1 MLRSLTLTNWKS
13 FGEGDGARN
22 EVKFGALTVFV
33 GPNGSGKSNVLDA
46 IRFLKGLAH
55 GFHLFDALRGRNDG
69 VRELWTGVRGGD
81 GEAVRIG
88 QTSTSLFLRA
98 DIVERSVQYVGTFE
112 TQAPI
117 GRIRE
122 IVRDPL
128 VTNELRVESPLGA
141 GTLVG
146 SSSWAESVLGK
157 GLPGPGRF
165 GIPSHIIERDEPIR
179 WTLTLADLLR
189 GVLFLELSVREMSS
203 PSPASATEF
212 GRRGENIAAVLR
224 RAAPDVQCSL
234 ADWLSEF
241 CAPRVSG
248 ISFEVVRDLNDVYF
262 FLDEQHGETK
272 RRISARSLSDGTLRF
287 LGILTALMTVPEGS
301 IVVLEEPDAGLH
313 PTRVH
318 LLAELLESI
327 TAKRKIQ
334 VIATTHSPTLLAN
347 LSREAFANVVAF
359 DRDRDTGWTVCSR
372 VGDMEHKDIILDAP
386 DRDHLIAT
394 GWLERAL

>member
-46 IRFLKGLAH
+46 LRFLKGLAI
-55 GFHLFDALRGRNDG
+55 GLRFFDALRGRQEG
-69 VRELWTGVRGGD
+69 GTQTWPGIRGAET
-81 GEAVRIG
+81 EAIRLETHGLRIEG
-88 QTSTSLFLRA
+88 AVDAENTVVSFRTSLDRGAGLYASEERLVHRGQSYERISPRGVDLMTGSSKVQSALAWGGELPGSTDVGAESEARLHPFALPGRLLRQAMFLEVMPSMTRA
-98 DIVERSVQYVGTFE
+98 P
-112 TQAPI
+112 API
-117 GRIRE
+117 
-122 IVRDPL
+122 
-128 VTNELRVESPLGA
+128 NA
-141 GTLVG
+141 
-146 SSSWAESVLGK
+146 A
-157 GLPGPGRF
+157 
-165 GIPSHIIERDEPIR
+165 HI
-179 WTLTLADLLR
+179 
-189 GVLFLELSVREMSS
+189 
-203 PSPASATEF
+203 
-212 GRRGENIAAVLR
+212 GENGEHLAAMLNGLTNADQQVLV
-224 RAAPDVQCSL
+224 A
-234 ADWLSEF
+234 WLSEF
-241 CAPRVSG
+241 AAPRVVRLE
-248 ISFEVVRDLNDVYF
+248 FEEVKSVGDVYF
-262 FLDEQHGETK
+262 LVVEKHGNAE